1 MITGEILSHS
11 LSFEQYLQLTED
23 IVMGKVKR
31 EGKYT
36 ADNTFK
42 YTGSNLKR
50 MRLVQQQITLNQ
62 KLYNL
67 LSSITEEW
75 VWVVITEPWCGD
87 ASWGVPALAIMA
99 SVSDHILFRIL
110 LRDTP
115 PVVIQHYQTDGAD
128 SIPKLVCIR
137 KKDWKE
143 LGTWGPRPQIL
154 QQQVLQNINHQH
166 AEYKEKVRA
175 IHAWCETDMTGSIQ
189 TEMID
194 CIKLWSAIN

>member
-1 MITGEILSHS
+1 MITEEILKNS

-23 IVMGKVKR
+23 IVSEKIKR
-31 EGKYT
+31 EGKYA

-50 MRLVQQQITLNQ
+50 MHLVQQQITLNK

-67 LSSITEEW
+67 LSNLNQEW
-75 VWVVITEPWCGD
+75 IWVVITEPWCGD
-87 ASWGVPALAIMA
+87 ASWGVPALAIIA
-99 SVSDHILFRIL
+99 SVTENVSFRIL

-115 PVVIQHYQTDGAD
+115 PVIIQHYQTEGTD

-137 KKDWKE
+137 RKDWKE

-154 QQQVLQNINHQH
+154 QQQILQKISGKQTD
-166 AEYKEKVRA
+166 YKEQVRA
-175 IHAWCETDMTGSIQ
+175 IHAWCEADMTASIQ

-194 CIKLWSAIN
+194 CIKLWSSI